1 MYSNGRKTI
10 GVLLYNLNGEFQV
23 QICKALEKRTKEM
36 GYNLAVFNMFGEY
49 GQSPNHMTGELS
61 IFDLPPYDELD
72 GIIVALETFTSQMG
86 KSYILKK
93 IREEAKCPV
102 VSLREYVPDFSNVL
116 VDDEH
121 AMDDIVDHLVNH
133 HHIEDIAFMTGPEN
147 REDAQLRAQ
156 SFRNAMEENG
166 ITVSD
171 DRIFYGDFWRWK
183 AHDACD
189 YFFANGKIPGA
200 IACAN
205 DVMAIAVIEEL
216 YRRGYEVPGDVI
228 VTGYD
233 GDPAGQAFL
242 PALTTVY
249 VDFDDMAN
257 KAVNLLLEHEK
268 DDEVETLYASTK
280 LLVKESCGC
289 EDCINR
295 ESMRRRILGHK
306 TELYKENLEMQISF
320 LTIALNQAKDIRDL
334 HKVVKIYIYN
344 FDNFTNYYICL
355 REDFDQDVKTMHGYT
370 DKMRLWVDM
379 TDRTDRGRVDVK
391 FDKSSLLPPDVVKED
406 PVCFYFSPIHH
417 EDWCFGYAAMSFDH
431 SKDDPGANIRWNI
444 AIANFI
450 QSQRI
455 QKKMNNLIDEL
466 ENMYVQDVLTGLYNR
481 RGFEKYARMQFSQA
495 RAAETMICVMAIDM
509 DGLKPIN
516 DIYGHH
522 EGDSALKS
530 VGYAIREA
538 AHHGQIGARIG
549 GDEFEVIFPCQ
560 GEEEV
565 IEWINNFNAS
575 IENYN
580 KKSNKPYFVYAS
592 CGYKI
597 GIPTSNDTIESYMNE
612 SDDIMYKNKIAN
624 KIRRSQELR

>member
-23 QICKALEKRTKEM
+23 QICKALEKRTKQM
-36 GYNLAVFNMFGEY
+36 GYNLAVFNTFGEY
-49 GQSPNHMTGELS
+49 GKSSNHLTGELS

-72 GIIVALETFTSQMG
+72 GIIVALETFTSEAG
-86 KSYILKK
+86 KSYVLRK

-116 VDDEH
+116 VDDLH
-121 AMDDIVDHLVNH
+121 AMDGIIDHLINH
-133 HHIEDIAFMTGPEN
+133 HHVDDIAFMTGPEQ
-147 REDAQLRAQ
+147 RKDAQLRAQ
-156 SFRNAMEENG
+156 SYKNSMEANG
-166 ITVSD
+166 LTVGE
-171 DRIFYGDFWRWK
+171 DRIFYGDFWRGK
-183 AHDACD
+183 AQEACD

-233 GDPAGQAFL
+233 GDPSGQSFL
-242 PALTTVY
+242 PALSTVY
-249 VDFDDMAN
+249 VDFEDMAY
-257 KAVNLLLEHEK
+257 KAVNLILEHEK
-268 DDEVETLYASTK
+268 DGEVETLYADTK
-280 LLVKESCGC
+280 LLINESCGC
-289 EDCINR
+289 NDCVNR
-295 ESMRRRILGHK
+295 ESMRRRILEHK

-320 LTIALNQAKDIRDL
+320 LTIELNQAKDIRDL
-334 HKVVKIYIYN
+334 HNVVKIYIYN

-355 REDFDQDVKTMHGYT
+355 REDFDQDVKTMHGFT

-379 TDRTDRGRVDVK
+379 TDRKDRGRVDVK
-391 FDKSSLLPPDVVKED
+391 FDKRSLLPPDVVKEE

-417 EDWCFGYAAMSFDH
+417 EDMCFGYAAMSFDH
-431 SKDDPGANIRWNI
+431 SKDNPGANIRWNI